1 VTWSHT
7 EPAPPGGDSEEGSAP
22 DPSNLGGPIVA
33 RNSLWHLV
41 RSDAQ
46 ARRRLV
52 VGSAFAVFLG
62 GLLTAAG
69 LASVVLVA
77 CLLIVAL
84 VGGTAA
90 VRALRRNRHHVGS
103 WISGLRARALRAVRR
118 ARHSIVAQV
127 AHLASSLRAR
137 RVDAHHEALR
147 LNVAGAQQRRS
158 GAHAEAIQL
167 HTRALEIL
175 HDTEDLGAVALTQNN
190 LALAMSHAGDDPAA
204 TSLFEQAAATAREL
218 GDREQEGKIMANLAL
233 AHRRQGRSRECE
245 EVLRL
250 ALTKLRRDSTAYRR
264 VEAELS
270 RVA

>member
-1 VTWSHT
+1 
-7 EPAPPGGDSEEGSAP
+7 
-22 DPSNLGGPIVA
+22 VA
-33 RNSLWHLV
+33 RNNLWHLV
-41 RSDAQ
+41 RTDAQ

-69 LASVVLVA
+69 LAFVVLGV
-77 CLLIVAL
+77 CLLIVVL

-90 VRALRRNRHHVGS
+90 FRALRRNRHRGT
-103 WISGLRARALRAVRR
+103 AALRAFRR
-118 ARHSIVAQV
+118 KQHLIVAQLTT
-127 AHLASSLRAR
+127 LASRLRAR
-137 RVDAHHEALR
+137 RIDVQHEALR
-147 LNVAGAQQRRS
+147 LNVAGAQHRRS
-158 GAHAEAIQL
+158 GEHAQAIEL
-167 HTRALEIL
+167 HERALEMLSDTDDL
-175 HDTEDLGAVALTQNN
+175 HAVALTQNN

-204 TSLFEQAAATAREL
+204 TSLFEQAATTVGAL

-233 AHRRQGRSRECE
+233 AHRRQGRSQECE
-245 EVLRL
+245 ETLRL